1 MACLQRSPGC
11 VGDDAQPGMTP
22 VGTGSPQEVF
32 WGGVGEGRLAASLQV
47 FQEEKSASPPK
58 LPLFRNCYCF
68 QMRTKFFSALLRE
81 KFPQRMFLFQAE
93 REMWSV
99 RDV

>member
-1 MACLQRSPGC
+1 M
-11 VGDDAQPGMTP
+11 
-22 VGTGSPQEVF
+22 F

-47 FQEEKSASPPK
+47 FQEEKSPSRPK
-58 LPLFRNCYCF
+58 LPLFRNCDCF

-81 KFPQRMFLFQAE
+81 KFPPRMFLFQAE
-93 REMWSV
+93 REMWSRRRM